1 MKLLFA
7 EGRYTAISSF
17 EEREIP
23 KAAGFRWDPAQKR
36 WWTDQAEKASKLA
49 KYADDSCR
57 AQLEGLAAK
66 RAESLQ
72 ASRATDAA
80 IELPCP
86 AGLAYLPY
94 QRAGI
99 AYGLSREAVLFGD
112 EPGLGKTIQA
122 IGVINADASLRRVL
136 VICPAS
142 LKLNW
147 QRELRRWLT
156 RPLSCGIAT
165 GPSWPAT
172 EIVIA
177 NYEILEKHA
186 AQLRALEWDLL
197 VVDEAHF
204 CKNPKAKR
212 TQLVVGHKA
221 RKPAESIPGLR
232 ARRRLFLTGT
242 PVPARPIE
250 LWPMLSYLDPSGL
263 GANFFAFA
271 KRYCDAKQ
279 VEAGRKLV
287 WDFSGASNLDELQER
302 LRSRLMVRRLKAEV
316 LKDLPAKRRQVIE
329 IPANG
334 ASALVARE
342 RELHDN
348 LRAKQEALRD
358 AAERAME
365 ADDAAAYAKASEQLA
380 EAERALFTE
389 ISKLRHE
396 TAMAKAPHVVEHVRA
411 LLEGGVEKLLVF
423 AHHRDVVALLCE
435 ELAPFGVV
443 KLQGGDSAAEKDAAV
458 QAFQGD
464 PKTRVFVGAIMAAG
478 VGLTLTAA
486 SNVVFA
492 ELDWTPANVSQAED
506 RAHRI
511 GQRESILVQHLVFEG
526 SLDARMVELIVA
538 KQATADAA
546 LDSKHEDRVVKAE
559 RSAAAQQEEARQRAA
574 ARPAAPQSSR
584 PEQELADLLQGLQ
597 ILAQVCDGAQ
607 KQDERGFNGC
617 DTGWGRAVARCEQL
631 SERQAAVAKKILR
644 KYGRQ
649 LPADLYGRLYPAK
662 EEA

>member
-1 MKLLFA
+1 MKLRFDSRFFIA
-7 EGRYTAISSF
+7 ECSF
-17 EEREIP
+17 EERMIP
-23 KAAGFRWDPAQKR
+23 KAAGFRWTHFVPGKWA
-36 WWTDQAEKASKLA
+36 TDSAEKAAKLA
-49 KYADDSCR
+49 RYADDSCR

-66 RAESLQ
+66 HAESLQ

-80 IELPCP
+80 IELPVP

-99 AYGLSREAVLFGD
+99 AYGLSRQAVLFGD

-122 IGVINADASLRRVL
+122 IGVINADASIRRVL

-156 RPLSCGIAT
+156 RPLSAGIAA
-165 GPSWPAT
+165 GPVWPAT
-172 EIVIA
+172 EIVVA

-186 AQLRALEWDLL
+186 AQLRALEWDMLIT
-197 VVDEAHF
+197 DEAHF

-212 TQLVVGHKA
+212 TQLIVGHKA
-221 RKPAESIPGLR
+221 RKPEESIPGLR
-232 ARRRLFLTGT
+232 ARRKLFLTGT

-263 GANFFAFA
+263 GANFFGFA

-287 WDFSGASNLDELQER
+287 WDFSGSSNLDELQEK

-316 LKDLPAKRRQVIE
+316 LKELPPKRRQVIE

-334 ASALVARE
+334 ASSLVERE
-342 RELHDN
+342 RSLHDELDS
-348 LRAKQEALRD
+348 LREQ
-358 AAERAME
+358 AEKAME
-365 ADDAAAYAKASEQLA
+365 ADDAAAYAKASEALA
-380 EAERALFTE
+380 EAEQAAFE
-389 ISKLRHE
+389 EMSQLRHDS
-396 TAMAKAPHVVEHVRA
+396 AVAKAPHVVEHIRA

-423 AHHRDVVALLCE
+423 AHHRDVVALLCS
-435 ELAPFGVV
+435 ELASFGCV
-443 KLQGGDSAAEKDAAV
+443 KLQGGDLPAAKDAAV
-458 QAFQGD
+458 AAFQGD
-464 PKTRVFVGAIMAAG
+464 PSVRVFVGSILASG

-511 GQRESILVQHLVFEG
+511 GQRESILVQHLVWQG
-526 SLDARMVELIVA
+526 SLDARMVELIVE
-538 KQATADAA
+538 KQGTADAA
-546 LDSKHEDRVVKAE
+546 LDTQHEDRVVKAE
-559 RSAAAQQEEARQRAA
+559 RQAAEAKEEAARRAA
-574 ARPAAPQSSR
+574 SRPAAPQSSR
-584 PEQELADLLQGLQ
+584 PAQELADLLQGLQ
-597 ILAQVCDGAQ
+597 ILAGVCDGAK
-607 KQDERGFNGC
+607 KQDEVGFNGT
-617 DTGWGRAVARCEQL
+617 DTGWGRAVARCAGL

-644 KYGRQ
+644 KYHRQ
-649 LPADLYGRLYPAK
+649 LPADLYGRLYPEKA
-662 EEA
+662 EA